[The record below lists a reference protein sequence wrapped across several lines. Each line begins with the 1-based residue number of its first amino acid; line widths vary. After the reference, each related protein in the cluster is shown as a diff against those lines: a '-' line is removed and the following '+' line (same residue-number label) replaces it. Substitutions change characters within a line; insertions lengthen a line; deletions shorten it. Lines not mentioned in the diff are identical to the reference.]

1 MYLKFKID
9 NTTLPTMAEYGTLQ
23 VTEPTLFKLW
33 GTNGG
38 VLKLTT
44 QSYLWLNE
52 EEYFRLERIAQ
63 LEYNNDSKP
72 TQSSIVTAKDLLK
85 AIAITKDSTLAIQ
98 LLKD

>member
-1 MYLKFKID
+1 MHVKFKID

-23 VTEPTLFKLW
+23 VKEPTLFKIY

-38 VLKLTT
+38 VLKLST
-44 QSYLWLNE
+44 QCYLWMNE
-52 EEYFRLERIAQ
+52 EDYFRLERIAQ

-72 TQSSIVTAKDLLK
+72 QQSSTVTAKDLLK
-85 AIAITKDSTLAIQ
+85 AIAITKDSTLAVQ